1 MHVAVC
7 DDNIADRKQTERLLH
22 RESDRRAK
30 ATEGLYIDSY
40 GNEKALLTKPMQ
52 YDIFYIDMCK
62 TEGLSGE
69 QIAHRLYDAGVRV
82 PIYMCCSQIDY
93 RQFELPENI
102 FFIDKPLKV
111 DALCASLD
119 HAQESKAHAI
129 SMIELRDNSETH
141 YVTESEILYAIQ
153 KGNKVIVSLSD
164 KRVVTLTTSM
174 DNLTS
179 QWQSFEN
186 LFQTNPKIII
196 NVRHIDKIG
205 LLHVY
210 MRDGSRLSLSPSQRA
225 YIVKAFTQFCS

>member
-30 ATEGLYIDSY
+30 VSEGLYIDSY

-52 YDIFYIDMCK
+52 YDIFYIDMCT
-62 TEGLSGE
+62 TEGISGE
-69 QIAHRLYDAGVRV
+69 QIAHRLYNAGVRV

-93 RQFELPENI
+93 RQFELPENV

-119 HAQESKAHAI
+119 HAQERKIHAV

-153 KGNKVIVSLSD
+153 KGNKVTVSLSD
-164 KRVVTLTTSM
+164 KQVVTLTTSI
-174 DNLTS
+174 DNLTA

-186 LFQTNPKIII
+186 LFQANSKIII

-205 LLHVY
+205 LFHVY
-210 MRDGSRLSLSPSQRA
+210 MQDGSKLSLSPSQRP
-225 YIVKAFTQFCS
+225 YILKAFTQFCT